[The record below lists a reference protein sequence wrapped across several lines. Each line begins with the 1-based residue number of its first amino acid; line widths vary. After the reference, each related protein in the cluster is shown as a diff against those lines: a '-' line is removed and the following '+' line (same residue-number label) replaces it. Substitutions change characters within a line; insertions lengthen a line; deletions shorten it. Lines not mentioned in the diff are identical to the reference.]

1 MLLSQKRNH
10 NKITL
15 EVYEMSKIIG
25 IDLGTT
31 NSEAAYI
38 EAGKSIVIK
47 SVEGQPYFP
56 SVVAFTKTG
65 EMLVGEAAKRQAVT
79 NTEGTVQRIKRKMGT
94 NEKVTLR
101 GKTYTPQQISAFILQ
116 KIKKDAED
124 FLGEKIPDAVI
135 TVPAYFNDDQR
146 QATKDAGA
154 IAGFNVKRIINE
166 PTAAAL
172 AYGLDKEGDQK
183 IAVYD
188 FGGGTLDVT
197 IMEVG
202 GGVFEVL
209 STSGDTQLGGSDMD
223 RALVDYIAEEFKKK
237 HGVDLRKEPKTLQRV
252 LEAAET
258 AKIELS
264 STLQTDINL
273 PYIYVVTGEPKHLEI
288 KLTRAKLEEI
298 ISPIVQR
305 SEKPCRQALQDA
317 KLKPEDIDHV
327 VLVGGVTRMQMVQKK
342 VEAIFKQKPKREV
355 DPMEC
360 VAIGA
365 AIQAGVLSGDIEKD
379 IVLLD
384 VTPLTLIIE
393 TLGGVATPLIERN
406 TTVPTKKSKVF
417 STAADN
423 QTSVEIN
430 VLQGERPMA
439 SDNKT
444 LGRFH
449 LDGILPAPRGLP
461 QIEVA
466 FDIDVNGIMN
476 VSAKDLGTGKEQ
488 SIRITGSTKLS
499 DAEIDRMKK
508 EAKEHEEEDKKRKEK
523 IEIRNIADSL
533 VNSTEK
539 ALQELKDKFSSEDKE
554 NLEKA
559 LKELQEALTGD
570 DTDKIKE
577 KTDAL
582 TQAFQKA
589 STTIYQQ
596 AAQQQQ
602 QQPGQDTTQ
611 GDSWQGQ
618 PSDDD
623 STINADYKVKG
634 EKKKKKNEDTE

>member
-1 MLLSQKRNH
+1 
-10 NKITL
+10 
-15 EVYEMSKIIG
+15 MSKIIG

-38 EAGKSIVIK
+38 EAGKPVIIK
-47 SVEGQPYFP
+47 SAEGQPYFP

-79 NTEGTVQRIKRKMGT
+79 NTESTILRVKRKMGT
-94 NEKVTLR
+94 HEKIMVR
-101 GKTYTPQQISAFILQ
+101 GKSYTPQQISAFILQ
-116 KIKKDAED
+116 KIKKDAEE
-124 FLGEKIPDAVI
+124 FLGEPVTDAVI

-154 IAGFNVKRIINE
+154 IAGFRVKRIINE
-166 PTAAAL
+166 PTAASL

-197 IMEVG
+197 IMDVG

-223 RALVDYIAEEFKKK
+223 QALVDFIAREFRKQ
-237 HGVDLRKEPKTLQRV
+237 HGVDLHKDPKTLQRI
-252 LEAAET
+252 LEAVET

-273 PYIYVVTGEPKHLEI
+273 PYLTVVDDTPKHFEM

-298 ISPIVQR
+298 IAPIVNR
-305 SEKPCRQALQDA
+305 SEQPCRQALQDA

-327 VLVGGVTRMQMVQKK
+327 VLVGGVTRMQLVQKK
-342 VEAIFKQKPKREV
+342 VEEIFEQKPKREV

-365 AIQAGVLSGDIEKD
+365 AIQAGVLTGEIDKD

-384 VTPLTLIIE
+384 VTPLTLSVE
-393 TLGGVATPLIERN
+393 TLGGVATSLIDRN
-406 TTVPTKKSKVF
+406 TTVPTRKSKVF

-439 SDNKT
+439 MDNKS

-449 LDGILPAPRGLP
+449 LDGVLPAPRGLP
-461 QIEVA
+461 QIEVT
-466 FDIDVNGIMN
+466 FDIDVDGILS
-476 VSAKDLGTGKEQ
+476 VAAKDLGTGKEQ
-488 SIRITGSTKLS
+488 SIRITGSTRLS
-499 DAEIDRMKK
+499 DSEIERMKK
-508 EAKEHEEEDKKRKEK
+508 EAKEHEQEDLKRKEK
-523 IEIRNIADSL
+523 IEVRNNADAL
-533 VNSTEK
+533 AHSTEK
-539 ALQELKDKFSSEDKE
+539 TLAELKDKFSSDDKASI
-554 NLEKA
+554 EKA
-559 LKELQEALTGD
+559 LQELRTALTGD
-570 DTDKIKE
+570 DTALIKE
-577 KTDAL
+577 KSEAL
-582 TQAFQKA
+582 TQALSKA
-589 STTIYQQ
+589 SAALYQQ
-596 AAQQQQ
+596 AAQQYQQ
-602 QQPGQDTTQ
+602 QQQQQGGTQ
-611 GDSWQGQ
+611 QQTDSGES
-618 PSDDD
+618 PDDD
-623 STINADYKVKG
+623 SINADYKVKD
-634 EKKKKKNEDTE
+634 EKKGKKK

>member
-1 MLLSQKRNH
+1 MG
-10 NKITL
+10 KI
-15 EVYEMSKIIG
+15 VG

-31 NSEAAYI
+31 NSEVAYV
-38 EAGKSIVIK
+38 EAGKPTIIK
-47 SVEGQPYFP
+47 SAEGQPYFP
-56 SVVAFTKTG
+56 SVVAFTKDG

-79 NTEGTVQRIKRKMGT
+79 NSEGTVQRIKRKMGT
-94 NEKVTLR
+94 NEKIKIR

-116 KIKKDAED
+116 KIKKDAEE
-124 FLGEKIPDAVI
+124 FLGEKITDAVI

-146 QATKDAGA
+146 QATKDAGK

-172 AYGLDKEGDQK
+172 AYGLDKEGEHK

-197 IMEVG
+197 LMEVG
-202 GGVFEVL
+202 EGVFEVL

-223 RALVDYIAEEFKKK
+223 QALVDYIAEEFKKK
-237 HGVDLRKEPKTLQRV
+237 HKIDLRKDPATLQRI
-252 LEAAET
+252 LEASEN

-264 STLQTDINL
+264 STLQTNINL
-273 PYIYVVTGEPKHLEI
+273 PYITVVDNEPKHLEM

-298 ISPIVQR
+298 ISPIVDRTEQ
-305 SEKPCRQALQDA
+305 PCKQALKDA

-327 VLVGGVTRMQMVQKK
+327 VLVGGPTRMPLVIKK
-342 VEAIFKQKPKREV
+342 VEGIFRKKPKREV

-384 VTPLTLIIE
+384 VTPITLSIE
-393 TLGGVATPLIERN
+393 TLGGVATPLIDRN
-406 TTVPTKKSKVF
+406 TTVPTKKSKIF
-417 STAADN
+417 STAADG

-439 SDNKT
+439 ADNKS

-449 LDGILPAPRGLP
+449 LDGILPAPRGIP

-466 FDIDVNGIMN
+466 FDIDVDGILN
-476 VSAKDLGTGKEQ
+476 VSAKDLGTEKER

-499 DAEIDRMKK
+499 DAEIERMKK
-508 EAKEHEEEDKKRKEK
+508 EAKEHEEEDRKQKEK
-523 IEIRNIADSL
+523 VEIRNNADSL
-533 VNSTEK
+533 AQSTEK
-539 ALQELKDKFSSEDKE
+539 TLQELKDKFSEEDKE
-554 NLEKA
+554 NIEKA
-559 LKELQEALTGD
+559 LKELRKALTGD
-570 DTDKIKE
+570 DTNEIKE
-577 KTDAL
+577 KTDIL
-582 TQAFQKA
+582 SQVLQKA
-589 STTIYQQ
+589 SASIYQQ
-596 AAQQQQ
+596 AAQHYQQQ
-602 QQPGQDTTQ
+602 DQSTQDRTKNDAWSGHPS
-611 GDSWQGQ
+611 GD
-618 PSDDD
+618 DK
-623 STINADYKVKG
+623 TINADYKVKDD
-634 EKKKKKNEDTE
+634 KKKTRDKKED

>member
-1 MLLSQKRNH
+1 
-10 NKITL
+10 
-15 EVYEMSKIIG
+15 MSKIIG

-38 EAGKSIVIK
+38 EAGKPVVIK

-94 NEKVTLR
+94 NEKVNLR

-124 FLGEKIPDAVI
+124 FLGEKITDAVI

-172 AYGLDKEGDQK
+172 AYGLDKEGDHK

-197 IMEVG
+197 LMEVG

-209 STSGDTQLGGSDMD
+209 ATNGDTQLGGSDMD
-223 RALVDYIAEEFKKK
+223 QALVDYIAKEFQKQ
-237 HGVDLRKEPKTLQRV
+237 HNADLHKDPKTLQRI
-252 LEAAET
+252 LEAVEA

-273 PYIYVVTGEPKHLEI
+273 PYITVVDGEPKHLEM
-288 KLTRAKLEEI
+288 KLSRAKFEEI
-298 ISPIVQR
+298 IAPIVER
-305 SEKPCRQALQDA
+305 SKPPCHQALKDA
-317 KLKPEDIDHV
+317 KLKPADIDHV
-327 VLVGGVTRMQMVQKK
+327 VLVGGTTRIPLVQKT
-342 VEAIFKQKPKREV
+342 VEEIFGQKPKREV

-365 AIQAGVLSGDIEKD
+365 AIQAGVMSGEISKD

-384 VTPLTLIIE
+384 VTPLTLSLE
-393 TLGGVATPLIERN
+393 TLGGVATPLIDRN
-406 TTVPTKKSKVF
+406 TTVPTRKSKVF
-417 STAADN
+417 STAADS

-430 VLQGERPMA
+430 ILQGERSMA
-439 SDNKT
+439 ADNKS

-449 LDGILPAPRGLP
+449 LDGILPAPRGIP
-461 QIEVA
+461 QIEVT

-499 DAEIDRMKK
+499 DSEIERMKK
-508 EAKEHEEEDKKRKEK
+508 EAKEHEDEDKKRKEK
-523 IEIRNIADSL
+523 IEIRNTADTL
-533 VNSTEK
+533 VHSTEK
-539 ALQELKDKFSSEDKE
+539 TLEELKDKFSSEDKE

-559 LKELQEALTGD
+559 LKELREALTGD
-570 DTDKIKE
+570 DIDKIKE
-577 KTDAL
+577 NSDKL
-582 TQAFQKA
+582 TQELQKA
-589 STTIYQQ
+589 STKIYQQ
-596 AAQQQQ
+596 AAQQYQQ
-602 QQPGQDTTQ
+602 TNSQDPSKS
-611 GDSWQGQ
+611 DESWKGH
-618 PSDDD
+618 PSNDD

-634 EKKKKKNEDTE
+634 EKKKKKAEDTE